1 MKLLDHENIS
11 KLLEVIDTSRHL
23 YLVLELCEGGELF
36 DYIVAHHRIK
46 EPEARKLFRQIVSGV
61 AYCHHHMVI
70 HRDLKPENLLLDAQ
84 RNIKIIDFGF
94 ANVMLPDGLLKTF
107 CGSPAY
113 AAPEMVA
120 GKEYYGPEVDIWSMG
135 VILYALLCGYLPFDH
150 RNIGKLYQLILAG
163 EYECPDFLSE
173 EAQDLISIMLVPSV
187 EERCSITDIINH
199 PWMNLGYDTLC
210 FDEESY
216 TSNRMKI
223 DPKIVEK
230 LESMGFDTTG
240 IEEQLAARQHN
251 QITATYQLLRQQGDK
266 EIPVTVSE
274 QLEDPFENDDSSDD
288 ESEEFYSTDDESEY
302 ETDSEDDEE
311 DGVRRQDSKR
321 AVNMGSLNIKINK
334 GGPLSGR
341 RKKPNMGMGT
351 ISETIAEETI
361 MEEEEPEEEPSP
373 FVIPPF
379 KGAGGDGVSS
389 KSSKPVPDTRDI
401 YAKLATFKFGVDDA
415 VEEIISEED
424 EQKRLA
430 AAASRRR
437 SKSVSVQAA
446 QEITFR
452 AQEEEESSSSSSSS
466 SAEQTE
472 EDTVVRGRNRTHSV
486 DSHAAAKI
494 AAMFVAK
501 MNINLREVKGAFNVE
516 TTSSKQPQA
525 ICQEI
530 DRVLR
535 EAGVESSGEGFM
547 FTCFDKKSKVRFEL
561 EVVKIRNLPLN
572 GIRLKRLAGDTWAY
586 KKLCQYLTSQ
596 MKL

>member
-1 MKLLDHENIS
+1 
-11 KLLEVIDTSRHL
+11 
-23 YLVLELCEGGELF
+23 
-36 DYIVAHHRIK
+36 
-46 EPEARKLFRQIVSGV
+46 
-61 AYCHHHMVI
+61 
-70 HRDLKPENLLLDAQ
+70 
-84 RNIKIIDFGF
+84 
-94 ANVMLPDGLLKTF
+94 
-107 CGSPAY
+107 
-113 AAPEMVA
+113 
-120 GKEYYGPEVDIWSMG
+120 
-135 VILYALLCGYLPFDH
+135 
-150 RNIGKLYQLILAG
+150 
-163 EYECPDFLSE
+163 
-173 EAQDLISIMLVPSV
+173 
-187 EERCSITDIINH
+187 
-199 PWMNLGYDTLC
+199 MNLGYDTLC